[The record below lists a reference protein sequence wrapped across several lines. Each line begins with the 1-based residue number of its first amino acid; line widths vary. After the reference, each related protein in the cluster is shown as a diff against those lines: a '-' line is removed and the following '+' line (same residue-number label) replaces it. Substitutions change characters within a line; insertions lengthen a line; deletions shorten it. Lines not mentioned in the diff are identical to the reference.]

1 MNYELFINIFSHFMG
16 KQFHLYI
23 NFLIKNSYY
32 GVTFFFNSHS
42 LLIIIAKFIR
52 L

>member
-1 MNYELFINIFSHFMG
+1 MNYELF
-16 KQFHLYI
+16 
-23 NFLIKNSYY
+23 IKNSYY